1 MLYADSHTHSIY
13 SFDGHASVFDMCASA
28 VEAGVS
34 VLAVTDHYD
43 IDGILD
49 GLYPDYDADAA
60 RRETEAAAEQYA
72 GQSTLVRGIELGQPT
87 LRPEE
92 ARDFLSRNGFDF
104 VIGSC
109 HNLPAVPDFYF
120 MNFKEMPD
128 ALMKSLFRRSLSQLQ
143 DTARFDGV
151 HTVAHPLYPTRYMA
165 QSGRSVDLSE
175 FEEDFRRLFHI
186 AKETGKAVEL
196 NTKGIRAGEQKWEEE
211 EYMLRL
217 WYDCGGRRVTCGT
230 DAHRPHEI
238 GTQLAEAYARI
249 RAIGFTHIAVP
260 CETGLK
266 DVPLTEI

>member
-1 MLYADSHTHSIY
+1 MFYADSHTHSVY
-13 SFDGHASVFDMCASA
+13 SFDGRASVFDMCASA

-49 GLYPDYDADAA
+49 GLYPGYDADAA
-60 RRETEAAAEQYA
+60 RREIEAAAEQYA
-72 GQSTLVRGIELGQPT
+72 GRLTLVRGIELGQPT

-92 ARDFLSRNGFDF
+92 SRAFLARQGFEF

-120 MNFKEMPD
+120 MNFREMPD
-128 ALMKSLFRRSLSQLQ
+128 ALVKSLFCRFLSQLQ
-143 DTARFDGV
+143 DTARFEGV

-165 QSGRSVDLSE
+165 QGGRGVNLAE
-175 FEEDFRRLFHI
+175 YEEDFRRLFHA

-196 NTKGIRAGEQKWEEE
+196 NLKGIRAGEQKWEEE

-238 GTQLAEAYARI
+238 GTRLAEAYVRI
-249 RAIGFTHIAVP
+249 RAIGFDSICVP
-260 CETGLK
+260 CRDGLRE
-266 DVPLTEI
+266 VPLTDR